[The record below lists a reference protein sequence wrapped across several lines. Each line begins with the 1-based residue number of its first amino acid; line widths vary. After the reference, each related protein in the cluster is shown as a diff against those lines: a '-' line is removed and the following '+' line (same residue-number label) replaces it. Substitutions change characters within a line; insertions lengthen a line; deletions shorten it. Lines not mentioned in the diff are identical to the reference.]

1 MSNVS
6 RRSFLKSSGLAA
18 TVAVVPT
25 LSSSP
30 RVHAGEDNT
39 IKIAWVGCGGRGNG
53 AIRQAL
59 NADPNTKLYAVAD
72 AFKKRA
78 HDAVAGVNDT
88 HEGRVDCGDR
98 IFHDLDGFKQAVD
111 CLDDGDVVVLTTP
124 QGFRPVTF
132 DYVARHEKRINVFME
147 KPLGVDIPGLK
158 RLAAANE
165 VAKKKGIQVG
175 VGLNNRHY
183 LRTEETVN
191 AIRDGKLG
199 DVLTTWV
206 YRLQGP
212 HVLNL
217 HEGYS
222 DLQNEISNIFCF
234 DWTSGGFIVDALIHN
249 IDICCWCMGDYP
261 VAAFGSGGRI
271 TDDHDKG
278 LRRMQDQLID
288 CGAIEYIFKD
298 GRRMNLHT
306 RTIPNCWGRF
316 QANVQGTK
324 GCAELGEGV
333 GDPAIYEGC
342 NMRRDGG
349 VDERKVIWKPESPSN
364 DSYQTEHDLLF
375 KAIRENK
382 PWNEV
387 QYALDATRTAILGR
401 TAMETGDY
409 ITMEQ
414 MMESKRE
421 LVPNIDDLRLDGPSP
436 AKRDENGNY
445 EIGVP
450 GVTKFV

>member
-6 RRSFLKSSGLAA
+6 RRSFLKSSGLLAA
-18 TVAVVPT
+18 AVAVPT
-25 LSSSP
+25 LSSAP

-39 IKIAWVGCGGRGNG
+39 IKIAWVGCGSRGSG
-53 AIRQAL
+53 AIQQAM
-59 NADPNTKLYAVAD
+59 NADKNTKLFAVAD
-72 AFKKRA
+72 AFEHRA
-78 HDAVAGVNDT
+78 KNAVQMVKDT
-88 HEGRVDCGDR
+88 QGEDRVDCPPER
-98 IFHDLDGFKQAVD
+98 TFHDLDGFKSAID
-111 CLDDGDVVVLTTP
+111 CLGDGDVVVLTTP
-124 QGFRPVTF
+124 QGFRPITF
-132 DYVARHEKRINVFME
+132 EYAATHKNHINIFAE

-158 RLAAANE
+158 RLQAANE

-183 LRTEETVN
+183 FRTEETVN

-212 HVLNL
+212 HMLNL
-217 HEGYS
+217 HEGYT

-249 IDICCWCMGDYP
+249 IDICCWCMDDYP
-261 VAAFGSGGRI
+261 VAAFGSGGRLV
-271 TDDHDKG
+271 DPHDKG
-278 LRRMQDQLID
+278 MRRMQDQLID
-288 CGAIEYIFKD
+288 CGAIEYVFKD

-306 RTIPNCWGRF
+306 RTIPNCWGMF

-324 GCAELGEGV
+324 GCAQVGEGV

-342 NMRRDGG
+342 DIRNT
-349 VDERKVIWKPESPSN
+349 ETRKVLWKPSSPQN

-375 KAIRENK
+375 KAIRNNQ

-387 QYALDATRTAILGR
+387 EYALNATKTAILGR

-409 ITMEQ
+409 VKMEDVWN
-414 MMESKRE
+414 STRE
-421 LVPNIDDLRLDGPSP
+421 LVPNIDDLRLDSPSP
-436 AKRDENGNY
+436 AKRDQNGNY
-445 EIGVP
+445 EIGEP
-450 GVTKFV
+450 GVTKLV

>member
-1 MSNVS
+1 MSTLS
-6 RRSFLKSSGLAA
+6 RRSFLKTSGLVA
-18 TVAVVPT
+18 TASALPS

-39 IKIAWVGCGGRGNG
+39 IKIAWIGNGSRGGG

-59 NADPNTKLYAVAD
+59 NADENTKLYAVAD
-72 AFKKRA
+72 AFEARA
-78 HDAVAGVNDT
+78 KNAVQSVIDT
-88 HEGRVDCGDR
+88 HGEDRVDCEGR

-124 QGFRPVTF
+124 QGFRPITF
-132 DYVARHEKRINVFME
+132 EYVANHKKHLNVFME

-158 RLAAANE
+158 RLMAANE

-183 LRTEETVN
+183 FRTEETVN

-212 HVLNL
+212 HILNV
-217 HEGYS
+217 HE
-222 DLQNEISNIFCF
+222 DFTPLQNEISNIFCF

-249 IDICCWCMGDYP
+249 IDICCWCMDDYP
-261 VAAFGSGGRI
+261 IAAFASGGRI
-271 TDDHDKG
+271 CDAHDKG
-278 LRRMQDQLID
+278 VRRMQDQLID
-288 CGAIEYIFKD
+288 CGAIEYVFKD

-306 RTIPNCWGRF
+306 RTLPNCWNMF
-316 QANVQGTK
+316 QANVQGAK
-324 GCAELGEGV
+324 GCAQVGEGV
-333 GDPAIYEGC
+333 GDPAIYEGTE
-342 NMRRDGG
+342 MRDGAT
-349 VDERKVIWKPESPSN
+349 RKVLWKPESPAN
-364 DSYQTEHDLLF
+364 DSYQDEHRLLF
-375 KAIRENK
+375 KAIRNND

-387 QYALDATRTAILGR
+387 QYAVDATRTALLGR
-401 TAMETGDY
+401 TAMETGQY

-414 MMESKRE
+414 LMTSTKE
-421 LVPNIDDLRLDGPSP
+421 LVPNIDDLRIDSESP
-436 AKRDENGNY
+436 TPRDENGNY
-445 EIGVP
+445 WIATP
-450 GVTKFV
+450 GVTKFE

>member
-1 MSNVS
+1 MNNLS

-18 TVAVVPT
+18 TVAAT
-25 LSSSP
+25 STFASMP

-39 IKIAWVGCGGRGNG
+39 IKIAWIGCGGRGNG

-59 NADPNTKLYAVAD
+59 NADKNTKLYAVAE
-72 AFKKRA
+72 AFEHRA
-78 HDAVAGVNDT
+78 TGAVQGVIDT
-88 HEGRVDCGDR
+88 HGEDRVDCKDR
-98 IFHDLDGFKQAVD
+98 VFTDLDGYKKAID

-124 QGFRPVTF
+124 QGFRPITF
-132 DYVARHEKRINVFME
+132 EYAATHAKKINIFAE

-158 RLAAANE
+158 RLQKANE
-165 VAKKKGIQVG
+165 VAKQKGIQVG

-212 HVLNL
+212 HNLNL
-217 HEGYS
+217 HEGYT
-222 DLQNEISNIFCF
+222 DLQNEVSNIFCF
-234 DWTSGGFIVDALIHN
+234 DWTSGGFVVDALIHN
-249 IDICCWCMGDYP
+249 IDICCWCMNDYP
-261 VAAFGSGGRI
+261 VAAFGSGGRLV
-271 TDDHDKG
+271 DMHDKG
-278 LRRMQDQLID
+278 MRRAQDQLID
-288 CGAIEYIFKD
+288 CGAIEYVFAD

-306 RTIPNCWGRF
+306 RTVPNCWGMF

-324 GCAELGEGV
+324 GCAQVGEGV

-342 NMRRDGG
+342 NMRD
-349 VDERKVIWKPESPSN
+349 VNTRKVLWKPASPSN

-375 KAIRENK
+375 KAIRNND

-409 ITMEQ
+409 VTMEQ
-414 MMESKRE
+414 VMNSTRE
-421 LVPNIDDLRLDGPSP
+421 LCPNIDDLRLDSPSP

-445 EIGVP
+445 EIGEP
-450 GVTKFV
+450 GRTKLV

>member
-6 RRSFLKSSGLAA
+6 RRSFLKSSGLVTAA
-18 TVAVVPT
+18 AAIPAFAT
-25 LSSSP
+25 P

-59 NADPNTKLYAVAD
+59 NADQNVKLYAVAD
-72 AFKKRA
+72 AFEQRA
-78 HDAVAGVNDT
+78 INAVKGVTDT
-88 HEGRVDCGDR
+88 HEDKVDVGDR

-132 DYVARHEKRINVFME
+132 DYVANHKKHINVFME

-158 RLAAANE
+158 RLIAANE

-212 HVLNL
+212 HILNL
-217 HEGYS
+217 REGYS

-249 IDICCWCMGDYP
+249 IDICCWCMDDVP

-271 TDDHDKG
+271 CDPHDKG
-278 LRRMQDQLID
+278 QRRMQDQLID
-288 CGAIEYIFKD
+288 CGAIEYVFKD

-306 RTIPNCWGRF
+306 RTVPNCWGMF

-324 GCAELGEGV
+324 GCAQLGEGV

-342 NMRRDGG
+342 DMRNAAA
-349 VDERKVIWKPESPSN
+349 RKAIWKPESPSN

-387 QYALDATRTAILGR
+387 QYAVDATRTAILGR

-409 ITMEQ
+409 ITMED
-414 MMESKRE
+414 MMNSKRE
-421 LVPNIDDLRLDGPSP
+421 LVPNIDDLRLDSPSP

-445 EIGVP
+445 EIGQP
-450 GVTKFV
+450 GITKLV

>member
-6 RRSFLKSSGLAA
+6 RRSFLKSTGLLTTAA
-18 TVAVVPT
+18 ALPS

-30 RVHAGEDNT
+30 RVHAAENNT
-39 IKIAWVGCGGRGNG
+39 IKIAWIGCGGRGNG

-72 AFKKRA
+72 AFEHRA
-78 HDAVAGVNDT
+78 NSAVQGVIDT
-88 HEGRVDCGDR
+88 HGEDRVDCKDR
-98 IFHDLDGFKQAVD
+98 VFHDLNGYRQAID

-124 QGFRPVTF
+124 QGFRPITF
-132 DYVARHEKRINVFME
+132 EYAATHKKHINIFAE

-158 RLAAANE
+158 RLQAANE

-212 HVLNL
+212 HMLNL

-249 IDICCWCMGDYP
+249 IDICCWCMDDYP
-261 VAAFGSGGRI
+261 IAAFGSGGRI
-271 TDDHDKG
+271 VNKHDQG
-278 LRRMQDQLID
+278 MRRAQDQLID
-288 CGAIEYIFKD
+288 CGAIEYVFKD

-306 RTIPNCWGRF
+306 RTVPHCWGMF
-316 QANVQGTK
+316 QANVQGTT
-324 GCAELGEGV
+324 GCAPLGEGV
-333 GDPAIYEGC
+333 GDPAIYEGTE
-342 NMRRDGG
+342 MRDVRS
-349 VDERKVIWKPESPSN
+349 RKAIWKPESPSN

-375 KAIRENK
+375 KAIRNNE

-387 QYALDATRTAILGR
+387 QYAIDATRTAILGR

-409 ITMEQ
+409 VTMEAV
-414 MMESKRE
+414 MESKRE
-421 LVPNIDDLRLDGPSP
+421 LVPNIDDLRLDSPSP
-436 AKRDENGNY
+436 ANRDDNGNY
-445 EIGVP
+445 EIGEP
-450 GVTKFV
+450 GITKLV

>member
-1 MSNVS
+1 MNNVS
-6 RRSFLKSSGLAA
+6 RRSFLKTSGLMTAAA
-18 TVAVVPT
+18 TIPTVA
-25 LSSSP
+25 SAP

-39 IKIAWVGCGGRGNG
+39 IKIAWIGCGGRGNG

-72 AFKKRA
+72 AFEHRA
-78 HDAVAGVNDT
+78 KSAVQGVNDT

-98 IFHDLDGFKQAVD
+98 IFHDLDGFKNAVD

-124 QGFRPVTF
+124 QGFRPLTF
-132 DYVARHEKRINVFME
+132 EYVANHAKHLNVFME

-158 RLAAANE
+158 RILAANE
-165 VAKKKGIQVG
+165 VAKKKGVQVG

-183 LRTEETVN
+183 LRTEETVH
-191 AIRDGKLG
+191 AIHDGKLG

-212 HVLNL
+212 HILNL

-249 IDICCWCMGDYP
+249 IDICCWCMQDYP
-261 VAAFGSGGRI
+261 IAAFGSGGRI
-271 TDDHDKG
+271 CDPHDQG
-278 LRRMQDQLID
+278 QRRMQDQLID

-306 RTIPNCWGRF
+306 RTIPNCWGMF

-324 GCAELGEGV
+324 GCAQLGEGV
-333 GDPAIYEGC
+333 GDPAIYEGTE
-342 NMRRDGG
+342 MRN
-349 VDERKVIWKPESPSN
+349 VTSRKAIWKPESPSN
-364 DSYQTEHDLLF
+364 DS
-375 KAIRENK
+375 
-382 PWNEV
+382 
-387 QYALDATRTAILGR
+387 
-401 TAMETGDY
+401 
-409 ITMEQ
+409 
-414 MMESKRE
+414 
-421 LVPNIDDLRLDGPSP
+421 
-436 AKRDENGNY
+436 
-445 EIGVP
+445 
-450 GVTKFV
+450 